1 MTHFPDLATS
11 SPCAEGEAVRAV
23 GWLDRDHDFP
33 KGKTRARFFKDLT
46 AIREGYNA
54 VSGVLSWWPDSMG
67 VHVCEFCAGHSDTG
81 EMAIPSGDLLFVAP
95 RMIVHYIE
103 FHEYLP
109 PSEFVAAVTACPYP
123 DTLEYSEAV
132 AFASRPDTQGLP
144 RVRAATNQTS
154 ARP

>member
-1 MTHFPDLATS
+1 MTHLPDLTPT

-23 GWLDRDHDFP
+23 GWLDRDHNFA
-33 KGKTRARFFKDLT
+33 KGKTRARVLKDLK

-54 VSGVLSWWPDSMG
+54 VSSVLSWWPDSMG
-67 VHVCEFCAGHSDTG
+67 VHVCEFCTGHSDTG
-81 EMAIPSGDLLFVAP
+81 EIAIPAGDLLFVAP

-123 DTLEYSEAV
+123 DAPEYSEAL
-132 AFASRPDTQGLP
+132 AFAARPDTQGLP
-144 RVRAATNQTS
+144 RVRAVANHTTAS
-154 ARP
+154 S